1 MVRKGLTERLLRCL
15 RLSSQLLAGLSY
27 AHAANVMH
35 RDLNPSNLL
44 VNADCSLKICDF
56 GLARS
61 FDKDALMSDYV
72 VTRWYRSPELL
83 LGARRYDF
91 GVDLW
96 AVGCILA
103 EMLGRRAIFP
113 GRDPVHQLSLVCK
126 VVGMPRDEDLNFLP
140 SQAARDYVRKMPQRR
155 GRSPAQPSGGE
166 SSLHID
172 RPAVQSGL
180 KCPALRF
187 TAPAGLPQ

>member
-1 MVRKGLTERLLRCL
+1 
-15 RLSSQLLAGLSY
+15 
-27 AHAANVMH
+27 MH

-61 FDKDALMSDYV
+61 FDRDAQMSDYV
-72 VTRWYRSPELL
+72 VTRWYRCPELL
-83 LGARRYDF
+83 LGSRQYDF

-113 GRDPVHQLSLVCK
+113 GRDPVHQLSLICK
-126 VVGMPRDEDLNFLP
+126 VTGTPSEERLAHLP
-140 SQAARDYVRKMPQRR
+140 SKAARDYVKRMPQRC
-155 GRSPAQPSGGE
+155 AGE
-166 SSLHID
+166 E
-172 RPAVQSGL
+172 
-180 KCPALRF
+180 ALR
-187 TAPAGLPQ
+187 TPGAEEGDENRC